1 MCDADERMEDSSLC
15 SARPGDAC
23 PLYYEIQ
30 SKEASASR
38 HALTFAPLACLR
50 STRTTTLQQV
60 DREIERKVERNDG
73 GLIVLRRSVV
83 TGRRP
88 QPHFGFPA
96 LERGHGSSFSA
107 PKLAIDANLK
117 NRYPVLILWAKQIF
131 PTPNIALRALGIAEI
146 DSPASN

>member
-1 MCDADERMEDSSLC
+1 MCDADERMDDSSLC

-23 PLYYEIQ
+23 LEDSTIHLQ
-30 SKEASASR
+30 EASASR

-50 STRTTTLQQV
+50 STRTTTPQQA

-88 QPHFGFPA
+88 QPYFGFPA
-96 LERGHGSSFSA
+96 LERGHGVSFST
-107 PKLAIDANLK
+107 PELAIGRELEKSLVKIVRDFS
-117 NRYPVLILWAKQIF
+117 RYRGLPVILRSQRR
-131 PTPNIALRALGIAEI
+131 L
-146 DSPASN
+146 

>member
-15 SARPGDAC
+15 SARPGSPCVED
-23 PLYYEIQ
+23 YTIQ

-50 STRTTTLQQV
+50 STRRTTLQQA
-60 DREIERKVERNDG
+60 DREIVRKVERNDG

-96 LERGHGSSFSA
+96 LERGHGSSFSG
-107 PKLAIDANLK
+107 PELAIDANLK
-117 NRYPVLILWAKQIF
+117 NR
-131 PTPNIALRALGIAEI
+131 
-146 DSPASN
+146 